1 VALDDTLKIYED
13 IRTDLDAPFP
23 LATQSVLAS
32 LVESEAITRSVE
44 GKCRQ
49 MLQKKVDAVARTLH
63 AEQKRR
69 IDKLQK
75 EMSHKSKVNR
85 PVHT

>member
-1 VALDDTLKIYED
+1 MKIYQD
-13 IRTDLDAPFP
+13 IRTDLDAAFP
-23 LATQSVLAS
+23 LVTQSVLAS

-44 GKCRQ
+44 FKCRQ

-63 AEQKRR
+63 AEQKSR

-85 PVHT
+85 PVQT